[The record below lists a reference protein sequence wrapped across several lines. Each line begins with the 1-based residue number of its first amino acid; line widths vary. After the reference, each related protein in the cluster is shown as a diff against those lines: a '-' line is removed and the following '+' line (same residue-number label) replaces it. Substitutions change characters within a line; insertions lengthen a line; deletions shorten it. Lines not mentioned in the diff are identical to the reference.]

1 MKSPHNSQ
9 PCEQHSPGGRRIN
22 IQVYDKEKTEKK
34 KSKTASTVLEKRSEK
49 STGEDVEHLVIQSIS
64 HHL

>member
-1 MKSPHNSQ
+1 MKSLHNSQ

-34 KSKTASTVLEKRSEK
+34 KSKTASLEKRSEK